1 MSVDDFILYHSFSPQ
16 TSAIFGAF
24 STEGVPYMEQKWETF
39 EAMFHPNVSN
49 LEVNGRF
56 FRTFSQKG
64 NFAVV

>member
-1 MSVDDFILYHSFSPQ
+1 MGVDDFILYHSFSPQ

-24 STEGVPYMEQKWETF
+24 STEDVPYMEQKWAVLEVKC
-39 EAMFHPNVSN
+39 HPNVSI